1 MEIEQAISEIQ
12 KVNDKNLH
20 LSIYCSNQIELAQL
34 FNVCEFNSWNTGVSF
49 PNDFGA
55 VVSLNFVDDKS
66 DDATIRN
73 FKKSPFYSHFHK
85 ANKNFGCTYFTLISE
100 QNSKDAFIKLNA
112 ILHSVY
118 GVIKGV
124 RYELNSY

>member
-1 MEIEQAISEIQ
+1 MIQ

-20 LSIYCSNQIELAQL
+20 LNIYNPNQVEIAQL
-34 FNVCEFNSWNTGVSF
+34 FNVSEFNSWNTGVSF

-66 DDATIRN
+66 DDPTIRN

-85 ANKNFGCTYFTLISE
+85 ANDNFGCTYFTLISE

-118 GVIKGV
+118 GVSKGV